1 MGGMTLNTKI
11 SYLYRDAS
19 NYKQHNEVVVFGTFT
34 EFQIDTIMDCLEGG
48 EYFIPKQV
56 GLPEERFSKWTEDD
70 HCWFEL
76 KRDGF
81 EVIDMEP
88 NVNMTSEEMVGR
100 FMEAKGNWKE
110 NEHDKEYAGR
120 FEQSFICSA
129 GKVG

>member
-1 MGGMTLNTKI
+1 MNTKI

-34 EFQIDTIMDCLEGG
+34 EYQIDAIMDCLDKG

-56 GLPEERFSKWTEDD
+56 GLPEERFGEWTEDD

-76 KRDGF
+76 GRNGF
-81 EVIDMEP
+81 EETVMEP
-88 NVNMTSEEMVGR
+88 NVDMTSDEMVGR

-110 NEHDKEYAGR
+110 D
-120 FEQSFICSA
+120 
-129 GKVG
+129 